1 MTFPGASWWKM
12 DPHAPTP
19 TSTELGMDGGRKAL
33 EKRYR
38 RIVGGARD
46 V

>member
-12 DPHAPTP
+12 DLHAHTPAPT
-19 TSTELGMDGGRKAL
+19 EFGMEGGRKAL
-33 EKRYR
+33 EKWYR
-38 RIVGGARD
+38 RIMGGARD